1 VNTAS
6 AAMVL
11 EALFAAVASVP
22 RSFLVYGVPGLV
34 LLWQGGRLLNKLWWQ
49 PRRLE
54 RALRAQGL
62 RGTSYRFLTGDLKE
76 FGRLNK
82 EAWARP
88 LPLGCHDIVPRVT
101 PFLYNHVQ
109 EHGKTCFSW
118 FGPVPNVT
126 ITDPVLVKDLLSN
139 KFGHFEKPQFPALTK
154 LLSDGLTSH
163 EGQKW
168 VKHRRILNPAFHLEK
183 LKVYHQVSVLQLLV
197 VTFQRLGL

>member
-1 VNTAS
+1 
-6 AAMVL
+6 MVL
-11 EALFAAVASVP
+11 GALASQVASTP
-22 RSFLVYGVPGLV
+22 WSFLLCGLLGGA
-34 LLWQGGRLLNKLWWQ
+34 LLLRQAARLLDRLWRGPQ
-49 PRRLE
+49 SLE

-62 RGTSYRFLTGDLKE
+62 RGTPYRFLTGDLKE

-183 LKVYHQVSVLQLLV
+183 LKVYHQVSVLQLLL

>member
-1 VNTAS
+1 
-6 AAMVL
+6 MFL
-11 EALFAAVASVP
+11 GALFAAVSSAP
-22 RSFLVYGVPGLV
+22 RNLLVCGVPGLV
-34 LLWQGGRLLNKLWWQ
+34 LLWQGGRLLNKLWWE

-76 FGRLNK
+76 FGRLNQ

-88 LPLGCHDIVPRVT
+88 LPLGCHDNIVPRVT
-101 PFLYNHVQ
+101 PFLCNNVR

-118 FGPVPNVT
+118 FGPIPNVT
-126 ITDPVLVKDLLSN
+126 ITDPALVRDVLSN
-139 KFGHFEKPQFPALTK
+139 KFGHFQKPQFPALTK

-163 EGQKW
+163 EGEKW

-183 LKVYHQVSVLQLLV
+183 LKVHK
-197 VTFQRLGL
+197 TAFHIM

>member
-1 VNTAS
+1 
-6 AAMVL
+6 MVL

-34 LLWQGGRLLNKLWWQ
+34 LLWQGRRLLNKLWWQ

-88 LPLGCHDIVPRVT
+88 TTSSPGVT

>member
-1 VNTAS
+1 MPAPLHLGATRADPQS
-6 AAMVL
+6 PELPPEQARGSL
-11 EALFAAVASVP
+11 
-22 RSFLVYGVPGLV
+22 PG
-34 LLWQGGRLLNKLWWQ
+34 
-49 PRRLE
+49 
-54 RALRAQGL
+54 
-62 RGTSYRFLTGDLKE
+62 
-76 FGRLNK
+76 NK

-101 PFLYNHVQ
+101 PFLCNHVR

-126 ITDPVLVKDLLSN
+126 VTDPALVKDLLSN

-154 LLSDGLTSH
+154 LISDGLTSH